1 MNSTNILERLMMT
14 GQSRPALRHTVL
26 DAMDLGVP
34 SHLIRRLT
42 GMGRVALLR
51 LVVVG

>member
-1 MNSTNILERLMMT
+1 MNNILERLEMP

-42 GMGRVALLR
+42 RLNRVALLR
-51 LVVVG
+51 LVVLG